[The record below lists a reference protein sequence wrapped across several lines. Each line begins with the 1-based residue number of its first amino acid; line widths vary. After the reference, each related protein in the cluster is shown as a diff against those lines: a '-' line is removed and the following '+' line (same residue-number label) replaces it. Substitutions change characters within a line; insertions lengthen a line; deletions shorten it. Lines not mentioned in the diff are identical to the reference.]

1 MAKLT
6 KEQTLGLICFALAIG
21 TFLLYWP
28 VSHNTF
34 TNFDDDGYITG
45 NTHVRDGL
53 SWSGILWAFK
63 SGYAANWHPL
73 TWISHMIDCQLFGVN
88 HPGAH
93 HLVNVLFH
101 AANTLLLFALLNYLT
116 GALWR
121 SAFVAAL
128 FAWHPMHVE
137 SVAWAAERKDVLSAF
152 FWMLTLLAYAR
163 FVKGPKPGSSV
174 WEFASSPAYWLA
186 LFLFACGLMSKP
198 MVVTLPF
205 VLLLL
210 DFWPL
215 QRFNPAAFK
224 RLIVEKIPF
233 FLMAFA
239 GSVVTFLVQKT
250 GGAVSGDPLSFR
262 VLNALWAYQRYIA
275 KLFWPTNLA
284 IVYPFQTHGLLALG
298 IIASL
303 LLVICSMAF
312 IVLSAKRPYFFTGWF
327 WFLGTL
333 VPTIGVIEVGSA
345 SMADR
350 YSYLPSIGLFIL
362 VTWGLSDFFES
373 RGRQNSLVPLA
384 VLALGVCLVLSSIQ
398 ISYWRNSITLFSHAV
413 AVTTDNYVADAC
425 LGQALDAAGDESD
438 ALKYCSEAVRIDPDY
453 PPGQFFLGTVY
464 WKEGDTKDAFDS
476 LDAAVKAAPHD
487 SGFQYNVG
495 KFLLEHGSPDKAI
508 PCFNAVLEDKDSPYL
523 AEARNALGKT
533 YLKQGKLTDAAE
545 QLSQA
550 IELEPENA
558 QNHYD
563 LGTILFQM
571 SQLDAAIAQFEVA
584 IKLNSDFALA
594 EENLAVALAGE
605 GRTADA
611 ITHFSRV
618 VELEPNDPD
627 ARFNLG
633 LACLNN
639 HQPSE
644 AAAQF
649 SIEIELAPNETKAHY
664 RLAQAME
671 QQNELPEAVAQ
682 YRQALQLRPDFPE
695 AKNELNAILAAHPN
709 LR

>member
-6 KEQTLGLICFALAIG
+6 KAQTLGLIGFALVAG
-21 TFLLYWP
+21 TLLLYCP
-28 VSHNTF
+28 VTHDAF

-45 NTHVRDGL
+45 NPHVRDGL
-53 SWSGILWAFK
+53 SWPGILWAFK

-73 TWISHMIDCQLFGVN
+73 TWISHMIDCQLFGIN

-101 AANTLLLFALLNYLT
+101 AGNTLLLFVLLNYLT
-116 GALWR
+116 GAMWR

-163 FVKGPKPGSSV
+163 FVKSQKPNPSSV
-174 WEFASSPAYWLA
+174 EFASSPFYWLA

-215 QRFNPAAFK
+215 QRFHHSALK

-239 GSVVTFLVQKT
+239 ASVVTFLVQKT
-250 GGAVSGDPLSFR
+250 GGAVSSDPLSFR
-262 VLNALWAYQRYIA
+262 VLNALWAYERYIA

-284 IVYPFQTHGLLALG
+284 IVYPFETHGLLALG
-298 IIASL
+298 IVAAL
-303 LLVICSMAF
+303 LLAICSLAF
-312 IVLSAKRPYFFTGWF
+312 IVLSSRKPYFFVSWF

-333 VPTIGVIEVGSA
+333 VPAIGVIEVGSA

-362 VTWGLSDFFES
+362 VTWGLADFLES
-373 RGRQNSLVPLA
+373 RGRQNLLVPAA
-384 VLALGVCLVLSSIQ
+384 VAALGACLVLTWIQ
-398 ISYWRNSITLFSHAV
+398 IGYWRNSITLFSHAV

-425 LGQALDAAGDESD
+425 LGQALDVAGDESD
-438 ALKYCSEAVRIDPDY
+438 ALKYCSDAVRIDPDY
-453 PPGQFFLGTVY
+453 PPGQFFYGVVL
-464 WKEGDTKDAFDS
+464 WKTGDTTNALNCLNVAAKSATHDA
-476 LDAAVKAAPHD
+476 
-487 SGFQYNVG
+487 GFQYTLG
-495 KFLLEHGSPDKAI
+495 KFLLEHGWVDKATAR
-508 PCFNAVLEDKDSPYL
+508 FTAALEDDPDFV
-523 AEARNALGKT
+523 EAYNALGKA
-533 YLKQGKLTDAAE
+533 LWKEGQVQPATD
-545 QLSQA
+545 QLSRAVALQ
-550 IELEPENA
+550 PNNP
-558 QNHYD
+558 QFHYD
-563 LGTILFQM
+563 LGTILLADSKKDQAIDQF
-571 SQLDAAIAQFEVA
+571 SKAIQLQP
-584 IKLNSDFALA
+584 DFPLA
-594 EENLAVALAGE
+594 EQNLAVALAAE
-605 GRTADA
+605 GRIGEA
-611 ITHFSRV
+611 ITHFSRM

-633 LACLNN
+633 FAYLSN
-639 HQPSE
+639 HQPVE

-649 SIEIELAPNETKAHY
+649 TEEIKMTPNETKAHY
-664 RLAQAME
+664 RLAQAMA
-671 QQNELPEAVAQ
+671 QQNDLSDAVSQ
-682 YRQALQLRPDFPE
+682 YRQTLQLTPNFPD
-695 AKNELNAILAAHPN
+695 AKNELEVILVAHPN